1 MGRATVQKEI
11 AASAAQVW
19 DIVRDFGGV
28 QRWSPGL
35 SSCEV
40 DKEGVGAVRTI
51 KLGDMVI
58 REKLE
63 SLDDATRTFS
73 YSIVEAP
80 LPLSNYL
87 STFTVADTEPGKS
100 QITWSATFDAAGMT
114 DEQAAQMVEGIYHG
128 GIKGLRG
135 ALGL

>member
-1 MGRATVQKEI
+1 MAQARVQKEV
-11 AASAAQVW
+11 AATAAQVW
-19 DIVRDFGGV
+19 EVVRDFGAV

-35 SSCEV
+35 TSCEV
-40 DKEGVGAVRTI
+40 DGEGIGAVRTI

-58 REKLE
+58 RERLE

-73 YSIVEAP
+73 YSIVDGP
-80 LPLSNYL
+80 LPLTNYL
-87 STFTVADTEPGKS
+87 STFTVVDSDAGKS
-100 QITWSATFDAAGMT
+100 QITWSSTFEAAGMT

-135 ALGL
+135 ALGI